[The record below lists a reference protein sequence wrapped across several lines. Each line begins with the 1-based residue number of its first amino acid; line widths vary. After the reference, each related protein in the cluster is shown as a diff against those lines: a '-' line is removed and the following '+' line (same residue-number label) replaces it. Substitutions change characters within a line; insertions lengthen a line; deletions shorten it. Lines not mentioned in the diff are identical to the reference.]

1 MTAIEAES
9 LEFTD
14 RARRGRVVLWPLWAV
29 PAGLLGTVTELI
41 APRPEAALADFSYTV
56 TAKDMGDLSAGA
68 YHVGIITGYLAVA
81 CLLILAAQW
90 RRNVESRFDWSS
102 GAPIV
107 SAGLIA
113 TAAGLTFAAGWMGAL
128 SRYLPGQAEET
139 AYDSA
144 GLFTYY
150 ILVDF
155 GPYIAWV
162 GALVSAGALGW
173 MAWRERLVSRILG
186 TGAALFAIG
195 VMGATLFSG
204 VPGLPGIAAP
214 ALAVAGVWLA
224 VGRSAAI
231 RAA

>member
-1 MTAIEAES
+1 M
-9 LEFTD
+9 
-14 RARRGRVVLWPLWAV
+14 WPLWAV
-29 PAGLLGTVTELI
+29 PAGLLGTVAELI
-41 APRPEAALADFSYTV
+41 APRPEAALADYSYTV
-56 TAKDMGDLSAGA
+56 TAKDMADLSAGS
-68 YHVGIITGYLAVA
+68 YHVGMIAGYLAVA

-90 RRNVESRFDWSS
+90 RRHVESRFDWSS
-102 GAPIV
+102 GAPVV

-113 TAAGLTFAAGWMGAL
+113 TAAGLAFAAGWMGAL
-128 SRYLPGQAEET
+128 SRYLPGQPEET
-139 AYDSA
+139 AYDAA

-155 GPYIAWV
+155 GPYIAWL

-186 TGAALFAIG
+186 TGAALFTLG
-195 VMGATLFSG
+195 VIGATLVSG

-214 ALAVAGVWLA
+214 ALAVAGIWLA